1 MVIAASADDRGVLRP
16 TQTTRREEGSVTEL
30 MIGIVVRAQNGVY
43 RLRDEERAQTL
54 TEYALIIAVIALGVL
69 VALYV
74 LRDQL
79 KGFFS
84 KAGSSVQ
91 NA

>member
-1 MVIAASADDRGVLRP
+1 MTDLIIS
-16 TQTTRREEGSVTEL
+16 
-30 MIGIVVRAQNGVY
+30 IVVRAQNGVY
-43 RLRDEERAQTL
+43 RLRDEEQAQTL
-54 TEYALIIAVIALGVL
+54 TEYALIIAVVALGVL
-69 VALYV
+69 VALYF
-74 LRDQL
+74 LKDQR

>member
-1 MVIAASADDRGVLRP
+1 MTDSIIS
-16 TQTTRREEGSVTEL
+16 
-30 MIGIVVRAQNGVY
+30 IVVRAQNGVH

-69 VALYV
+69 VALYF
-74 LRDQL
+74 LKDQL
-79 KGFFS
+79 KDFFS
-84 KAGSSVQ
+84 KAGSSAQ

>member
-1 MVIAASADDRGVLRP
+1 M
-16 TQTTRREEGSVTEL
+16 TEL
-30 MIGIVVRAQNGVY
+30 IISIVVRAQNGVY
-43 RLRDEERAQTL
+43 RLRDEEQAQTL

-69 VALYV
+69 VSLY
-74 LRDQL
+74 LLKDQL
-79 KGFFS
+79 KSFFN